1 MWPRGWGERMTDL
14 LRNTGIAA
22 RATDTLLRGT
32 GGRSVML
39 RMPAPATASDI
50 NEQLGLAVPQFQDV
64 ELAPV
69 MLRPLRNA
77 AASKSATQEL
87 LVSVSAVETLLGSL
101 GFGVAE
107 EMFAAAFGVLIDGVL
122 LTIESVTAIQS
133 DSSIYLYRLTL
144 RTPMQAA

>member
-1 MWPRGWGERMTDL
+1 MWPRGWGERMTNL

-22 RATDTLLRGT
+22 RAADTLLRGT

-39 RMPAPATASDI
+39 RMPAPAAAGDI

-69 MLRPLRNA
+69 ILRPLRNA
-77 AASKSATQEL
+77 AGSKSATQL
-87 LVSVSAVETLLGSL
+87 LVSASAVETLLGSL

-122 LTIESVTAIQS
+122 LAIESVTAMQS
-133 DSSIYLYRLTL
+133 DGSIYLYRLTL
-144 RTPMQAA
+144 RTPMQAI